1 MTSRFQF
8 DNGQP
13 NLKKIRKF
21 IDKLAMTNK
30 KYELAREF
38 TLTIHGYPTGFT
50 SLDWVKNKFPEFP
63 TKYQKLVV
71 YHCSL

>member
-1 MTSRFQF
+1 MSTVFQF

-13 NLKKIRKF
+13 KLSEIRKF
-21 IDKLAMTNK
+21 IQELATTNK
-30 KYELAREF
+30 KYELSREF
-38 TLTIHGYPTGFT
+38 NLTIHNYPTGFT

>member
-1 MTSRFQF
+1 MTSQYQF

-13 NLKKIRKF
+13 NLYEIRKF
-21 IDKLAMTNK
+21 IQELATTNK
-30 KYELAREF
+30 KYELSREF
-38 TLTIHGYPTGFT
+38 NLTIHRYPTGFT
-50 SLDWVKNKFPEFP
+50 SLDWVKSKFPEFP

>member
-1 MTSRFQF
+1 MSTVFQF

-13 NLKKIRKF
+13 KLSEIRKF
-21 IDKLAMTNK
+21 IQELATTNK
-30 KYELAREF
+30 KYELSREF
-38 TLTIHGYPTGFT
+38 NLTIHGYPTGFT